1 MKSYFRGKFFPV
13 LNTEHIQKMKLLTK
27 DITKK
32 ATKQYSQ
39 GTDLEQNVVAKFFN
53 PCGDWTWYLM
63 NIDPNDPDYAWGI
76 VDGFAVEMGSF
87 SISEL
92 ESVTLPFGL
101 GIERDIHFEPKPA
114 KEVWET
120 LT

>member
-1 MKSYFRGKFFPV
+1 
-13 LNTEHIQKMKLLTK
+13 MKLLTK
-27 DITKK
+27 DITEK

-39 GTDLEQNVVAKFFN
+39 GQDLAQNVVAKFFN

-63 NIDPNDPDYAWGI
+63 NIDPDDKDYAWGI
-76 VDGFAVEMGSF
+76 VDGFAVEEGSF

-92 ESVTLPFGL
+92 ESARGSLGL

-114 KEVWET
+114 KEI
-120 LT
+120 LDSLSR